1 MRNVENNLK
10 NWLVNIKNTD
20 LFFIRVTSALII
32 IGLVFAFS
40 SSTYESYRLTHSFWL
55 LGFKQF
61 CAFVIGFILLVF
73 FWNLD
78 YKFWHRTTWL
88 IAFIALVLMS
98 IVLIPGIGK
107 SSGGST
113 RWLDLGFFQFQ
124 PAEVA
129 KLAVILLLTRMLAR
143 NKLFERKTLYY
154 LIFSFILIA
163 VVLGQPD
170 LGSAAILVLLLL
182 QLLFISDCPLWILG
196 LGTTIIGSVGY
207 FKIFSTPYQLSRI
220 EAWLNPY
227 KDPSNKGYNLIQS
240 QYAFGLG
247 NFWGVGLGN
256 SMQKQ
261 GFLPIPH
268 ADFIFAIVA
277 EEIGLIGV
285 TAILVLFLT
294 WALRGLYLINK
305 IENQYGKLLGTAII
319 LIIITQTLI
328 NLAVSVG
335 LLPVTGVT
343 LPFFSCGGTSLIV
356 TLAMCGILFNIL
368 SRKNQSAN

>member
-20 LFFIRVTSALII
+20 LFFLQITSALII

-40 SSTYESYRLTHSFWL
+40 SSTNESYRLTHSFWI

-61 CAFVIGFILLVF
+61 CAFIIGFFLLVL

-78 YKFWHRTTWL
+78 YKFWHKVTWILAVLSL
-88 IAFIALVLMS
+88 IFMLFIF
-98 IVLIPGIGK
+98 IPGIGK
-107 SSGGST
+107 TTGGST
-113 RWLDLGFFQFQ
+113 RWIDFGFFQLQ
-124 PAEVA
+124 PAEIT
-129 KLAVILLLTRMLAR
+129 KLAIILLLARMLAR
-143 NKLFERKTLYY
+143 NKIFELKTAYY
-154 LIFSFILIA
+154 MFFVLVLTLI
-163 VVLGQPD
+163 VLKQPD

-182 QLLFISDCPLWILG
+182 QLLFIFGCPLWILG
-196 LGTTIIGSVGY
+196 LSSVLIGIVAY
-207 FKIFSTPYQLSRI
+207 LKIFSTPYQLSRI

-227 KDPSNKGYNLIQS
+227 NDPSNRGYNLIQS

-268 ADFIFAIVA
+268 ADFIFAVIA

-285 TAILVLFLT
+285 TAILILFLT
-294 WALRGLYLINK
+294 WALRGMYLISKVENK
-305 IENQYGKLLGTAII
+305 YGRLLGTAIV
-319 LIIITQTLI
+319 LIIITQALI
-328 NLAVSVG
+328 NLAVSTG

-343 LPFFSCGGTSLIV
+343 LPFFSCGGTSLII

-368 SRKNQSAN
+368 SSRQA

>member
-1 MRNVENNLK
+1 MKSEEKNLK
-10 NWLVNIKNTD
+10 NWLVTIKNTD
-20 LFFIRVTSALII
+20 LFFIQVTSALSI

-40 SSTYESYRLTHSFWL
+40 SSTHESYRITHSFWN

-61 CAFVIGFILLVF
+61 CTFIIGFILLIL

-78 YKFWHRTTWL
+78 YKSWYNSTWVLAFVSL
-88 IAFIALVLMS
+88 ILMLITS
-98 IVLIPGIGK
+98 IPSIGK
-107 SSGGST
+107 TSGGST
-113 RWLDLGFFQFQ
+113 RWIDLGFFQFQ

-129 KLAVILLLTRMLAR
+129 KLAVILLLSRMLTK
-143 NKLFERKTLYY
+143 NKLFNIKSGYY
-154 LIFSFILIA
+154 LIFSLLLIF
-163 VVLGQPD
+163 VVLKQPD
-170 LGSAAILVLLLL
+170 LGSAAILILLLL
-182 QLLFISDCPLWILG
+182 QLFFIFGCPLWALG
-196 LGTTIIGSVGY
+196 LFTIVVGLFGY
-207 FKIFSTPYQLSRI
+207 FKVFSTPYQFSRI

-247 NFWGVGLGN
+247 NLFGAGLGN

-268 ADFIFAIVA
+268 ADFIFAVIA
-277 EEIGLIGV
+277 EEIGFIGV
-285 TAILVLFLT
+285 TVILILFLT
-294 WALRGLYLINK
+294 WALRGVFLINK
-305 IENQYGKLLGTAII
+305 TENKYGKFLGYGII
-319 LIIITQTLI
+319 LLIITQVLI

-356 TLAMCGILFNIL
+356 TLEMCGILFNII
-368 SRKNQSAN
+368 STAEKI

>member
-1 MRNVENNLK
+1 MKNVENNLK
-10 NWLVNIKNTD
+10 NWLVNIKSTD
-20 LFFIRVTSALII
+20 LFFLQITFALII
-32 IGLVFAFS
+32 IGLVFAFT
-40 SSTYESYRLTHSFWL
+40 SSTYESYRLTHSFWS

-61 CAFVIGFILLVF
+61 CAFIIGFFLLVL

-78 YKFWHRTTWL
+78 YKVWYKATWL
-88 IAFIALVLMS
+88 IAFIALALMS
-98 IVLIPGIGK
+98 IVLIPSIGK

-113 RWLDLGFFQFQ
+113 RWIDLGFFQFQ
-124 PAEVA
+124 PAEFA
-129 KLAVILLLTRMLAR
+129 KLAVILLLTRMLTR
-143 NKLFERKTLYY
+143 NKIFELKTSYY
-154 LIFSFILIA
+154 LIFSLILIA
-163 VVLGQPD
+163 VVLKQPD

-182 QLLFISDCPLWILG
+182 QLLFISGCPLWILG
-196 LGTTIIGSVGY
+196 LSTMITGAIGY
-207 FKIFSTPYQLSRI
+207 FKVFSTPYQLSRI

-247 NFWGVGLGN
+247 NLWGVGLGN

-268 ADFIFAIVA
+268 ADFIFAVIA

-285 TAILVLFLT
+285 TAILILFLT
-294 WALRGLYLINK
+294 WALRGMYLISK
-305 IENQYGKLLGTAII
+305 IENKYGRLLGTTII

-328 NLAVSVG
+328 NLAVSTG

-356 TLAMCGILFNIL
+356 TLAMCGILFSIL
-368 SRKNQSAN
+368 SLRQA